1 VNMCRALSLILLAAV
16 IAPVRLAAQSDGEMS
31 LGDVARSVRRN
42 RQAPAKTVIDNDNF
56 SQALDDVASHR
67 PSSGFL
73 FSFDGIGKSF
83 QVSSPDVTCSLSFNA
98 NASSLLTDPNV
109 ARELP
114 ASELANL
121 QGPADIQGDALEIS
135 IFNNTGWALREITVG
150 LTILR
155 HGENTA
161 DARFA
166 GPARLVPASSNEM
179 VAVPSDVPQK
189 RPDVTVLYHLKGA
202 AAPYGNTKFR
212 GTMAA
217 PLAPDEDWHWAI
229 VQAKGVPPVAAP
241 EIPAV
246 PGVES
251 VLPMPAPDATKPIG
265 PPKPPEQAA
274 PSAPVTS
281 SSLQ

>member
-1 VNMCRALSLILLAAV
+1 MCQAISLILLAAV
-16 IAPVRLAAQSDGEMS
+16 IAPVRLSAQSDGEMS
-31 LGDVARSVRRN
+31 LGEVARAARRS

-73 FSFDGIGKSF
+73 FSFDAIGKAF

-98 NASSLLTDPNV
+98 NASSLLTDPNA

-114 ASELANL
+114 ANELANL

-155 HGENTA
+155 HGENSA

-166 GPARLVPASSNEM
+166 SPARLVPASANET
-179 VAVPSDVPQK
+179 VEIPADVPQK

-241 EIPAV
+241 EIPAI

-251 VLPMPAPDATKPIG
+251 GVPMPGPDPAKPVG
-265 PPKPPEQAA
+265 PPKPPETTPA
-274 PSAPVTS
+274 PAPLTS